1 MAQYTTIIDY
11 CLYDFNDKKG
21 RTPFLDDSTTRAT
34 LAAKIRGAVGLSD
47 S

>member
-11 CLYDFNDKKG
+11 CLYDFNDRQG
-21 RTPFLDDSTTRAT
+21 EVPFLDNSTLRTSLST
-34 LAAKIRGAVGLSD
+34 KIRLACGLSD

>member
-11 CLYDFNDKKG
+11 CLYDYNDKQGKV
-21 RTPFLDDSTTRAT
+21 PFLDGSASRLI
-34 LAAKIRGAVGLSD
+34 LADKIRGACGLSN

>member
-11 CLYDFNDKKG
+11 CLYDFNDKQG
-21 RTPFLDDSTTRAT
+21 EVPFLDNTTTRAT
-34 LAAKIRGAVGLSD
+34 LAAKIRGACGLSD

>member
-11 CLYDFNDKKG
+11 CLYDYNDKQGKV
-21 RTPFLDDSTTRAT
+21 PFLDNSTSRNT
-34 LAAKIRGAVGLSD
+34 LADKIRGACGLSN

>member
-21 RTPFLDDSTTRAT
+21 RVPFLDGSTDRNT
-34 LAAKIRGAVGLSD
+34 LAVKIRLACGLSD